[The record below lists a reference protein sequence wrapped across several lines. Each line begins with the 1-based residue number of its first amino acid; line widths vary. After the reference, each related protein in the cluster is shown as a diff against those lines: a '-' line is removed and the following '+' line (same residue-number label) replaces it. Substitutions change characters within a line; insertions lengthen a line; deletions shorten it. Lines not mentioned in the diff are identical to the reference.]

1 MNLQIPKVS
10 FEFFPPKT
18 LQASFNLWES
28 LRILTP
34 LNPDFVSVT
43 YGAGGSTR
51 KLTQE
56 MTETI
61 RHKYQLDV
69 AAHLTCV
76 DASKDETLAVAD
88 AYMKAGVT
96 RQMELA
102 LCHTPRDFQTPLNWS
117 QRWPMQVLIKF
128 MLVPTPNRIQRPATK
143 MLMLIG

>member
-1 MNLQIPKVS
+1 MTLQIPKIS

-28 LRILTP
+28 LKILTL

-61 RHKYQLDV
+61 RHKYQLDF
-69 AAHLTCV
+69 AAVIYNRLDRL
-76 DASKDETLAVAD
+76 DALKLSVK
-88 AYMKAGVT
+88 
-96 RQMELA
+96 
-102 LCHTPRDFQTPLNWS
+102 
-117 QRWPMQVLIKF
+117 QR
-128 MLVPTPNRIQRPATK
+128 
-143 MLMLIG
+143 G